1 MNEALQKFK
10 EVLNSAQTVAIRT
23 GNAKDISKILSSHI
37 LHSVF
42 LELGKKSSV
51 DCGQIDDSIKNF
63 LSILLDGPQKNFEI
77 LEHTLIKIDTEKI
90 PVSELKYEKEGKI
103 LKIILNSTE
112 NFDHQKITIEKE
124 KSAVD
129 LLLLLDPDEKEVNV
143 LLKNTP
149 HKEVVKITSK
159 DKDIS
164 IKTFEIVSLL
174 NKDLVEKFKEA
185 FWVLLGGISEFSKN
199 ALSVKKEIL
208 DQNPDI
214 SKIIKS
220 RDAIKSKNFWKLL
233 GRAFQ
238 RSEMEKEIGVLWTF
252 ITLEDFEKTGQN
264 ENAIIPIFNEIKK
277 LRAPEN
283 FLTILWQNSKET
295 IQAVIGG
302 EANLK
307 LKNLAVQMGSVL
319 SSSYFFTGGFTSF
332 SEAEIKIRSEI
343 KKVIQ

>member
-10 EVLNSAQTVAIRT
+10 EVLNSAQTVAIRAGDT
-23 GNAKDISKILSSHI
+23 KDISKILSSHI

-63 LSILLDGPQKNFEI
+63 LSILLGDLQKNFEI
-77 LEHTLIKIDTEKI
+77 PEHTLIKIDTEKI

-129 LLLLLDPDEKEVNV
+129 LLLLLDPDEKEVNT

-164 IKTFEIVSLL
+164 TKTFEIVSLL

-185 FWVLLGGISEFSKN
+185 FWMLLGGVSEFSKN
-199 ALSVKKEIL
+199 ALSIKKEIL
-208 DQNPDI
+208 DRDPDI

-220 RDAIKSKNFWKLL
+220 KNAIKPKKFWKLL
-233 GRAFQ
+233 GRALQ
-238 RSEMEKEIGVLWTF
+238 RSEMEKELGVLWTF

-283 FLTILWQNSKET
+283 FLAMLWQNSKET

-302 EANLK
+302 EENLK